1 MIFKKTYKYKF
12 CNYYCLLSHKAAIE
26 QFRKG
31 FASIC
36 SSVIE
41 KPCCFKKCFVQN
53 QTSTTLEELRVN
65 LKFARFSEGTNVHEK
80 EENSLIEF
88 KLFLL
93 STESLSSDVKVRDF
107 CLQRWIEFLSW
118 D

>member
-1 MIFKKTYKYKF
+1 MIFKKTYKF

-41 KPCCFKKCFVQN
+41 KLCFFKKYFVQN

-93 STESLSSDVKVRDF
+93 STESLNSDVKVRDF